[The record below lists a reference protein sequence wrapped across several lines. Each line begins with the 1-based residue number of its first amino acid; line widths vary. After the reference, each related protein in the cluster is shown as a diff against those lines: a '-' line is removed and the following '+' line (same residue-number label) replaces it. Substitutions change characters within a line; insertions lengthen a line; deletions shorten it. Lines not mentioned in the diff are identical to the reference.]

1 MNNEERV
8 PPAEDRRENRR
19 DEPRQR
25 WTWRTRKYTG
35 PERRQ
40 APRWRPRP
48 LRVLLVLLVVA
59 ALGYSAGVIWVLRQ
73 ETRIVFQAVQTL
85 GDDRPP
91 FAYEQID
98 LPRTDGL
105 RQFAWAMPRDGSA
118 GGPWVLYL
126 HGNPSTLASHVNI
139 AHYRL
144 LRDLGL
150 NVLAPE
156 YRGFGG
162 LDGVP
167 SEARLLTDAT
177 AAYQYLRQTR
187 KIAASNII
195 VYGWSLGSAV
205 AIDLSVETQPR
216 LLILEGAPASIADI
230 NRQRY
235 PLFGI
240 RWLLRNPFHSI
251 DKIDRISSPILFLHS
266 PGDEAIPLRE
276 GRRLYEAAQGDKE
289 FVEIRG
295 GHVNA
300 IDVDA
305 TRFTESIQA
314 FLRRHG
320 VLANA
325 ETKR

>member
-25 WTWRTRKYTG
+25 SIWRTPKYTG
-35 PERRQ
+35 PERRL

-59 ALGYSAGVIWVLRQ
+59 ALGYSAGVIWVLRE

-167 SEARLLTDAT
+167 SEAGLLTDAT
-177 AAYQYLRQTR
+177 AAYEYLRHTR
-187 KIAASNII
+187 RIAASDII

-205 AIDLSVETQPR
+205 AIDLSVVTQPR

-235 PLFGI
+235 PLFGV
-240 RWLLRNPFHSI
+240 RWLLRNPFLSI
-251 DKIDRISSPILFLHS
+251 DKVDRISSPILFFHS

-305 TRFTESIQA
+305 ARFTESIQA
-314 FLRRHG
+314 FLSRHG
-320 VLANA
+320 VLAA
-325 ETKR
+325 ETER